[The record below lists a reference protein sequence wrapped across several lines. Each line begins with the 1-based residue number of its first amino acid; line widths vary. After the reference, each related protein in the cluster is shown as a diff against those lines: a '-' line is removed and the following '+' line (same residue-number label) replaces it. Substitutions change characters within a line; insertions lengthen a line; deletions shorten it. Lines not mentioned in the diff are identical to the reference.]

1 MNSGQQERV
10 ERRLAAILAAD
21 VAGYSR
27 LMEED
32 EEGTHAALTALRR
45 ELTDPKIKEHRG
57 RIVKTTGDGLL
68 VEFASVVDAVRSA
81 VEMQQAMAVRNAAV
95 PAGRR
100 IAFRIG
106 IHQGDI
112 IVEDG
117 DIFGDG
123 VNIAARLE
131 ALAEPGAI
139 CVSGRVRID
148 VQGKLD
154 VAFDDMGEQQ
164 VKNIARPVRAYHIR
178 PAVKDG
184 GQAAVS
190 SDAPAPPVLVLPDK
204 PSIAVL
210 PFANLSGD
218 PEQEYLA
225 DGMVEEIITDLSR
238 VKWLFVIAR
247 NSSFAYKGRAID
259 IRQVGRE
266 LGVRYVLEGSVRGG
280 RDRLRITAQLLD
292 STSGTHL
299 WAERYDRE
307 IGDMFALE
315 DEIALSVV
323 GAIEPSLRQTE
334 IERVRRKRPES
345 LDAYDL
351 VLRATRHA
359 YMAMPDE
366 AARALP
372 FLEQALALEPDYP
385 AAHAMLAWCFHARFQ
400 RGGHSEADRA
410 TAIRHAH
417 VALKEGAD
425 DATAIGTAAFV
436 VAFDEHD
443 PATAFAA
450 FNRAAAI
457 SPSNAFVLGFGSVV
471 LAFSGQAELAIE
483 WADRA
488 LRLSPFDPLRHLP
501 FNAMAM
507 GHFTRGR
514 YEQAAAASR
523 NAIESNPPFSLLHAM
538 LAASLARLEQV
549 DAAKLAAARVLV
561 LQPSFR
567 VGGTLRALGL
577 PPEVAS
583 PIGEAWREAGLP
595 EE

>member
-1 MNSGQQERV
+1 
-10 ERRLAAILAAD
+10 
-21 VAGYSR
+21 
-27 LMEED
+27 
-32 EEGTHAALTALRR
+32 
-45 ELTDPKIKEHRG
+45 
-57 RIVKTTGDGLL
+57 VKTTGDGLL
-68 VEFASVVDAVRSA
+68 AEFASVVDAVRCA
-81 VEMQQAMAVRNAAV
+81 VEMQQVMGARNAAI
-95 PAGRR
+95 PSERR

-106 IHQGDI
+106 IHQGDV

-139 CVSGRVRID
+139 CVSGRVRSDIH
-148 VQGKLD
+148 GKLD

-178 PAVKDG
+178 LATGTG
-184 GQAAVS
+184 GEAAVS
-190 SDAPAPPVLVLPDK
+190 SDAPGAQVLALPDK

-225 DGMVEEIITDLSR
+225 DGMVEEIITGLSR
-238 VKWLFVIAR
+238 IKWLFVIAR
-247 NSSFAYKGRAID
+247 NSSFTYKGRAID

-280 RDRLRITAQLLD
+280 GDRVRITAQLLD
-292 STSGTHL
+292 STSGAHL

-307 IGDMFALE
+307 IGDMFALQ

-400 RGGHSEADRA
+400 RGGHSEEDR
-410 TAIRHAH
+410 TAAVRHAH
-417 VALKEGAD
+417 AALKEGAD
-425 DATAIGTAAFV
+425 DATAIGIAAFIV
-436 VAFDEHD
+436 ALTEHDQTTARAAFD
-443 PATAFAA
+443 
-450 FNRAAAI
+450 RAATI

-471 LAFSGQAELAIE
+471 LAFTGQAELAIE
-483 WADRA
+483 WAERA

-507 GHFTRGR
+507 AHFTRGR
-514 YEQAAAASR
+514 YELAAAASR
-523 NAIESNPPFSLLHAM
+523 NAIESNPLFSLLHAV
-538 LAASLARLEQV
+538 LAASLIRLGQV
-549 DAAKLAAARVLV
+549 NSAKLTAARVLV

-567 VGGTLRALGL
+567 VGATLRSFGII
-577 PPEVAS
+577 PPEVAAS
-583 PIGEAWREAGLP
+583 IGEAWREAGLP